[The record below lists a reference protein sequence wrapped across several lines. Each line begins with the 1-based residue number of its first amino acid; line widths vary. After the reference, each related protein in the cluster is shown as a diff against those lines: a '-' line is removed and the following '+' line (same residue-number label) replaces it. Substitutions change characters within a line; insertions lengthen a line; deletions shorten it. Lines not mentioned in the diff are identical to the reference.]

1 MTQCVST
8 TAAQTHIRGDHRQK
22 QDTLPI
28 KKDGVLD
35 FILLTVPI
43 NSKFFFVL
51 CCTVMA
57 TNSLSASYFEC
68 DSLGKKKKEKKTH
81 THKINKVKDDF
92 E

>member
-1 MTQCVST
+1 MTQRVST
-8 TAAQTHIRGDHRQK
+8 TAAQTHIRGDDRQK

-51 CCTVMA
+51 CCTVLA
-57 TNSLSASYFEC
+57 TNSLSSYFEC
-68 DSLGKKKKEKKTH
+68 DSLGKKKKHNKKTH
-81 THKINKVKDDF
+81 TK
-92 E
+92 